1 MTGSQGIGWTSSVLW
16 DSSFAQLST
25 TVNSFSLF
33 WFCSLS
39 DLKRN
44 DAKYWDWLV
53 WKILVERS
61 GVVDLSFSFGWRL
74 CSSLLGFFPFSSS
87 FLVWFR
93 NFFKIYFNFNFSF
106 LQFSFLLVF
115 LSFLFQVLLSSQQHH
130 GRVFPVTARLMTA
143 TPYLSLTN
151 EIDLHQVLQT
161 IKCQFD
167 HDEQSINIL
176 YINRNTKWLIILI
189 ILQNEMIVSSTV
201 CLVF

>member
-1 MTGSQGIGWTSSVLW
+1 MQNIEIDWCGKSWLSGQVWLIWVSVLVG
-16 DSSFAQLST
+16 DCSSF
-25 TVNSFSLF
+25 
-33 WFCSLS
+33 
-39 DLKRN
+39 
-44 DAKYWDWLV
+44 
-53 WKILVERS
+53 
-61 GVVDLSFSFGWRL
+61 L
-74 CSSLLGFFPFSSS
+74 CFFPFSSS

-93 NFFKIYFNFNFSF
+93 NFFKKDFN
-106 LQFSFLLVF
+106 LKFSFLLVF

-143 TPYLSLTN
+143 TQYLSLMN

>member
-1 MTGSQGIGWTSSVLW
+1 LVG
-16 DSSFAQLST
+16 DCSSF
-25 TVNSFSLF
+25 
-33 WFCSLS
+33 
-39 DLKRN
+39 
-44 DAKYWDWLV
+44 
-53 WKILVERS
+53 
-61 GVVDLSFSFGWRL
+61 L
-74 CSSLLGFFPFSSS
+74 CFFPFSSS

-93 NFFKIYFNFNFSF
+93 NFFKKDFN
-106 LQFSFLLVF
+106 LKFSFLLVF

-143 TPYLSLTN
+143 TQYLSLMN